1 LRILQCPQLNA
12 FGKACVPLRLL
23 KLNVHEMLVTLY
35 LAYLGFIGGLSGIL
49 LWPAVALTF

>member
-1 LRILQCPQLNA
+1 
-12 FGKACVPLRLL
+12 
-23 KLNVHEMLVTLY
+23 MLVTLY